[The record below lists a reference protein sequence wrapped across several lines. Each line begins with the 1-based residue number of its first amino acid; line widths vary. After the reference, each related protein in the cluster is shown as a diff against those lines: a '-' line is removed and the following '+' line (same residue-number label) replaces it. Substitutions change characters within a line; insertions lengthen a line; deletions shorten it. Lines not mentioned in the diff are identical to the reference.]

1 MKEKV
6 KSLVITT
13 GYLAMAF
20 VIQALVTIIY
30 TFISVL
36 LKLNKESMIIYRSVE
51 YVNYIGVNAE
61 KILII
66 SSIITVLVLWIIYKR
81 KRINVIGELG
91 LNDFKLINGYA
102 SIVLGVSAWAINYG
116 LVTILNKMMMLKE
129 YFYEFKAV
137 TNIVTNVD
145 TNIFVTI
152 LSIVIIVPFVE
163 ECLFR
168 GIIQNNLLK
177 GFSIKISIII
187 QALVFGIFHGNAIQG
202 VYTVLLGL
210 LLGYV
215 THKTKSIW
223 SSVIIHMMNN
233 LVSLYLSNIV
243 YEGYRSME
251 IYIPITGI
259 LAGIISILIIKDY
272 NQQKDIY
279 CSEEVKNVQKAP

>member
-51 YVNYIGVNAE
+51 YVNYIGVKAE

-81 KRINVIGELG
+81 ERINVIGELG

-116 LVTILNKMMMLKE
+116 LVNILSEIMVFKK
-129 YFYEFKAV
+129 YFYEFNTATSTV
-137 TNIVTNVD
+137 ANPN
-145 TNIFVTI
+145 TNIFITI
-152 LSIVIIVPFVE
+152 LSIVIIVPFAE
-163 ECLFR
+163 EFLFR
-168 GIIQNNLLK
+168 GIIQNTLTK
-177 GFSIKISIII
+177 GFSIKSSIII
-187 QALVFGIFHGNAIQG
+187 QASVFGIFHGNVIQG

-215 THKTKSIW
+215 AYKTRSIW
-223 SSVIIHMMNN
+223 SSVIIHIMNN

-243 YEGYRSME
+243 YEGYKSME

-259 LAGIISILIIKDY
+259 LAGIISLLIIKGY

-279 CSEEVKNVQKAP
+279 CSE

>member
-116 LVTILNKMMMLKE
+116 LVNILSEIMVLKK
-129 YFYEFKAV
+129 YFYEFNTATSTV
-137 TNIVTNVD
+137 ANPN
-145 TNIFVTI
+145 TNIFITI
-152 LSIVIIVPFVE
+152 LSIVIIVPFAE
-163 ECLFR
+163 EFLFR
-168 GIIQNNLLK
+168 GIIQNTLTK
-177 GFSIKISIII
+177 GFSIKSSIII
-187 QALVFGIFHGNAIQG
+187 QASVFGIFHGNVIQG

-215 THKTKSIW
+215 AYKTRSIW
-223 SSVIIHMMNN
+223 SSVIIHIMNN

-243 YEGYRSME
+243 YEGYKSME

-259 LAGIISILIIKDY
+259 LAGIISLLIIKGY

-279 CSEEVKNVQKAP
+279 CSE